1 MAALSVILSPDT
13 IFLMTATAVMHV
25 VTATLDALMHG
36 RFSPTAA
43 SVQPASPTAAH
54 VHSPAIEMTC
64 LRCGGAVKATFP
76 SDDAREDLAFECH
89 GCGTVARWV

>member
-1 MAALSVILSPDT
+1 
-13 IFLMTATAVMHV
+13 MTATAVLHV

-36 RFSPTAA
+36 RFSTATA
-43 SVQPASPTAAH
+43 SAQPASPVPAH
-54 VHSPAIEMTC
+54 SHSPAIEMTC

-76 SDDAREDLAFECH
+76 SDDAHEDLAFECH

>member
-1 MAALSVILSPDT
+1 
-13 IFLMTATAVMHV
+13 MTATAVMHV

-36 RFSPTAA
+36 RFSPIAA
-43 SVQPASPTAAH
+43 GAQPASPAP
-54 VHSPAIEMTC
+54 VHPQAPAIEMTC